1 MEGNVQ
7 MKKEHYRMIIAGM
20 LLMLGL
26 GFPINGMGVFT
37 VPVTRELG
45 FTVAQF
51 SIVSSCLS
59 LIGIVSIP
67 VLSKIM
73 IPKIGLR
80 KTAFIGGITGI
91 LGFIWLANSTSIWSF
106 YLAASLIG
114 LMLMVSTTMVAVP
127 LINNWFHKKHGT
139 VMGIVA
145 ATMGLSGVIVNAVV
159 PSFVENNGFRGG
171 YYLMA
176 VFYGVAVLGGALLLR
191 DKPEDLGT
199 TAYGSEGTTI
209 KEPNAAVTSNESTES
224 VDSGMSYAEALRSP
238 IFYLTAIAF
247 ISFTM
252 VGTFTQQLQV
262 FLVSTGIDIVQVGAM
277 MSVASIAMIIAKIGM
292 GSVSDRIGSIST
304 YVGLIAIFTAAF
316 VIFFSTSSPIILFI
330 GLLMYYMC
338 AGTPNVMHQLIALDL
353 FGKKEFTAIWGLLA
367 IAANIG
373 LAIGNPILGL
383 LYDLT
388 GTYQLTIIV
397 CIALMIITL
406 VTFFLA
412 THSKKSA
419 PVR

>member
-1 MEGNVQ
+1 
-7 MKKEHYRMIIAGM
+7 MKKEHYRMVIAGM

-26 GFPINGMGVFT
+26 GIPINGMGVFT
-37 VPVTRELG
+37 VPVTEALG

-59 LIGIVSIP
+59 LIGIVSVP
-67 VLSKIM
+67 VLSKIL

-80 KTAFIGGITGI
+80 KTAFSGGITGI

-106 YLAASLIG
+106 YLAASFIG
-114 LMLMVSTTMVAVP
+114 LMLMVSTSMVAVA
-127 LINNWFHKKHGT
+127 LINNWFDKKHGT

-145 ATMGLSGVIVNAVV
+145 ATMGLSGVIVNAVI
-159 PSFVENNGFRGG
+159 PAFVESNGYQGG

-199 TAYGSEGTTI
+199 TAYGHGENTV
-209 KEPNAAVTSNESTES
+209 KEPNAAVSTNESSES
-224 VDSGMSYAEALRSP
+224 VHSGLSYAEALRSP
-238 IFYLTAIAF
+238 IFYFAAIAF

-252 VGTFTQQLQV
+252 VSTFTQQLQV
-262 FLVSTGIDIVQVGAM
+262 FLVSTGIDIVQVGVM
-277 MSVASIAMIIAKIGM
+277 MSVASVAMIVAKIAM
-292 GSVSDRIGSIST
+292 GSISDKFGANPT
-304 YVGLIAIFTAAF
+304 YVGLVVIFTAAF
-316 VIFFSTSSPIILFI
+316 VIFFLTSSPIILFV
-330 GLLMYYMC
+330 GLLMYYVC

-353 FGKKEFTAIWGLLA
+353 FGKKEFTAIWSLLA
-367 IAANIG
+367 VAGNIG

-388 GTYQLTIIV
+388 GTYQLTIMV
-397 CIALMIITL
+397 CIALMIVCL
-406 VTFFLA
+406 VSFFLA
-412 THSKKSA
+412 THSKKKVHKSVESYA
-419 PVR
+419 

>member
-1 MEGNVQ
+1 
-7 MKKEHYRMIIAGM
+7 MKKEHYRMVLAGM

-37 VPVTRELG
+37 VPVTQTLG

-67 VLSKIM
+67 VLSKVM

-80 KTAFIGGITGI
+80 KTAFTGGITGI
-91 LGFIWLANSTSIWSF
+91 LGFIWLANSTSLWSF
-106 YLAASLIG
+106 YLAATLIG

-127 LINNWFHKKHGT
+127 LINNWFDKKHGT

-145 ATMGLSGVIVNAVV
+145 ATMGLSGVIINAVI

-171 YYLMA
+171 FYLMA
-176 VFYGVAVLGGALLLR
+176 VLYGAAVLGGALLLR

-199 TAYGSEGTTI
+199 TAYGHGESAI
-209 KEPNAAVTSNESTES
+209 KEPNATVATNEPSES
-224 VDSGMSYAEALRSP
+224 VSSGLTYAEALRSP
-238 IFYLTAIAF
+238 VFYLAAIAF

-252 VGTFTQQLQV
+252 VSTFTQQLQV
-262 FLVSTGIDIVQVGAM
+262 FLVSNGLDIVQVGAM
-277 MSVASIAMIIAKIGM
+277 MSVASVAMIISKIGM
-292 GSVSDRIGSIST
+292 GSVSDKFGAIPT
-304 YVGLIAIFTAAF
+304 YVGLAVIFATAF
-316 VIFFSTSSPIILFI
+316 VLFFLTSSPVILFI

-373 LAIGNPILGL
+373 LAVGNPLLGL

-388 GTYQLTIIV
+388 GTYQLTILV
-397 CIALMIITL
+397 CISLMILTL
-406 VTFFLA
+406 VCFFLA
-412 THSKKSA
+412 TRSKQKA
-419 PVR
+419 AAR

>member
-1 MEGNVQ
+1 MVL
-7 MKKEHYRMIIAGM
+7 AGM

-37 VPVTRELG
+37 VPVTQDLG

-67 VLSKIM
+67 VLSKVM

-80 KTAFIGGITGI
+80 KTAFIGGITGV
-91 LGFIWLANSTSIWSF
+91 LGFIWLANSTALWSF

-114 LMLMVSTTMVAVP
+114 LMLMVSTSMVAIP
-127 LINNWFHKKHGT
+127 LINNWFNKKHGT

-145 ATMGLSGVIVNAVV
+145 ATMGLSGVIINAVI
-159 PSFVENNGFRGG
+159 PSFVEKNGFRGG
-171 YYLMA
+171 FYLMA
-176 VFYGVAVLGGALLLR
+176 IFYGVAVLGGALLLR
-191 DKPEDLGT
+191 DTPEDLGT
-199 TAYGSEGTTI
+199 TAYGHGETPI
-209 KEPNAAVTSNESTES
+209 KEPNAAVATNEPKEAVES
-224 VDSGMSYAEALRSP
+224 GLSYAEALRSP
-238 IFYLTAIAF
+238 IFYFAAIAF

-252 VGTFTQQLQV
+252 VSTFTQQLQV
-262 FLVSTGIDIVQVGAM
+262 FLVSNGIDIVQVGAM
-277 MSVASIAMIIAKIGM
+277 MSVASIAMIISKIGM
-292 GSVSDRIGSIST
+292 GSVSDKFGAIPT
-304 YVGLIAIFTAAF
+304 YVGLAVIFALAF
-316 VIFFSTSSPIILFI
+316 VTFLLTSSPIILFI

-367 IAANIG
+367 VAANIG
-373 LAIGNPILGL
+373 LAVGNPLLGL

-388 GTYQLTIIV
+388 GTYDLTILV
-397 CIALMIITL
+397 CIGLMILTL
-406 VTFFLA
+406 VCFFLA
-412 THSKKSA
+412 NRSKQRTSI
-419 PVR
+419 R